1 MLTDSQKV
9 DVRRWMGYPAQGG
22 SGGVV
27 PFVFMP
33 GLPTQELDARL
44 DTLTSVE
51 EVVLTDT
58 YLANL
63 TTLETA
69 ILTAQSNFDTDI
81 AGPWTA
87 NRREVS
93 QRTSL
98 FNQWRRDMCGFL
110 GFEPGPSLGAAGSGF
125 TLVRA

>member
-9 DVRRWMGYPAQGG
+9 DVRRWMGYPAHGAP
-22 SGGVV
+22 GGVV
-27 PFVFMP
+27 PFVFMHTS
-33 GLPTQELDARL
+33 GVTQELDARL
-44 DTLTSVE
+44 ITLTAAE

-63 TTLETA
+63 TLLETA
-69 ILTAQSNFDTDI
+69 ILTAQENFDTEI

-110 GFEPGPSLGAAGSGF
+110 GFEPGPSLGAGGL